1 MDVNGWESS
10 TTKLV
15 DLEAAGG
22 AEAGAGAELSSVE
35 SPPPSVLPTPWKAD
49 RGLIGSYMNKTR
61 EDRCTV
67 LEVLRMQLG
76 QP

>member
-10 TTKLV
+10 TMKLV
-15 DLEAAGG
+15 DLEAAEA

-35 SPPPSVLPTPWKAD
+35 EPPRVLPTPWKAE
-49 RGLIGSYMNKTR
+49 RGLIGSYMSKTS
-61 EDRCTV
+61 EDKCTG
-67 LEVLRMQLG
+67 LEVLRMQLD